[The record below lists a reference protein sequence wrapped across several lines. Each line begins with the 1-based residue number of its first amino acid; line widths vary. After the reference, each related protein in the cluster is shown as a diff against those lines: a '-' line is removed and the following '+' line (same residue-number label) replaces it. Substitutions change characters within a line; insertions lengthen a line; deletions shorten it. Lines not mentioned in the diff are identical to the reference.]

1 MYVNTRVLFIIKYLG
16 FSYDYTIL
24 DRSYVYTAFV
34 SFLITVFMYKYDVLL
49 LSCANPV
56 CLKSFFSNK
65 LTFAI
70 SSFFIKVNK
79 KNCVNNVCVTSSH
92 TYKLNSKAALL
103 SFT

>member
-24 DRSYVYTAFV
+24 DRSYVYTAFLN
-34 SFLITVFMYKYDVLL
+34 FLITVFMYKYVLL

-65 LTFAI
+65 QTFAA

-79 KNCVNNVCVTSSH
+79 RIVFTVSVFPPH
-92 TYKLNSKAALL
+92 TYKLNPKAALL